1 MFKKFK
7 GKKMKDN
14 HASDPL
20 AADRNDIL
28 ASFGASGMR
37 HSIRP
42 RRAVIDQLD
51 DDNDEGIDIFHPAES
66 VPARFAAERSTGARD
81 VAPLVGDDR
90 APRWEDLPIAAPGPG
105 GNMPLVDDNRNSAAA
120 RAFDLLR
127 TRLRQTALEHGWVNI
142 AVVAP
147 TTGAGNTFTA
157 TNLALSLSRVP
168 GSRTLL
174 MDMNMRSPGLA
185 PAFDMAAPGAMS
197 DLLAGRSALGTHVQR
212 VSDTLALSLNARAE
226 VNAAEILQDGAT
238 AETLLRMRAALRP
251 EIVLYDMPPMLSHDD
266 LSAFLPQLDGVL
278 LVSDGSETM
287 ARHLRECERM
297 LEGQVPLL
305 GVVLN
310 RARASS
316 LPSYA

>member
-1 MFKKFK
+1 
-7 GKKMKDN
+7 MKDSY
-14 HASDPL
+14 ASDPL
-20 AADRNDIL
+20 FTDNNDVL
-28 ASFGASGMR
+28 ASFGSAGMR

-51 DDNDEGIDIFHPAES
+51 DEPDDSIDLAHQPETLLTTSRAAATRS
-66 VPARFAAERSTGARD
+66 VPQIMS
-81 VAPLVGDDR
+81 DDR
-90 APRWEDLPIAAPGPG
+90 APRWQDLPIATPGPG
-105 GNMPLVDDNRNSAAA
+105 GDMPLVDDNRNSAAA

-127 TRLRQTALEHGWVNI
+127 TRLRQTTLEHGWVNI
-142 AVVAP
+142 AVASP
-147 TTGAGNTFTA
+147 TTGCGNTFTA

-168 GSRTLL
+168 GSRTVL
-174 MDMNMRSPGLA
+174 MDMNLRSPGLA
-185 PAFDMAAPGAMS
+185 RAFDMPAPGAMS
-197 DLLAGRSALGTHVQR
+197 DLLGGRTALGNHLQR
-212 VSDTLALSLNARAE
+212 VSDTLALGLNAQAE

-238 AETLLRMRAALRP
+238 AETLLRMRAALQP
-251 EIVLYDMPPMLSHDD
+251 EIVVYDMPPMLSHDD

-278 LVSDGSETM
+278 LVSDGSQSM

-316 LPSYA
+316 LPNYA

>member
-1 MFKKFK
+1 
-7 GKKMKDN
+7 MKDN
-14 HASDPL
+14 HASAPL
-20 AADRNDIL
+20 AADRSDIL

-185 PAFDMAAPGAMS
+185 SAFDMAAPGAMS
-197 DLLAGRSALGTHVQR
+197 DLLAGHSALGTHVQR
-212 VSDTLALSLNARAE
+212 VSDTLALGLNTRAE

-278 LVSDGSETM
+278 LVSDGSQTM